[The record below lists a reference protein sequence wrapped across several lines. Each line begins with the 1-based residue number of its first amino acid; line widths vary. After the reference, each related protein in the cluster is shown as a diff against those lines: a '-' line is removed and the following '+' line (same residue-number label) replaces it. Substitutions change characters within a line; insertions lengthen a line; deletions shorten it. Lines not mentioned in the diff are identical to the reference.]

1 MKILYRYAKTKEASP
16 LTALGVTHAFVK
28 RIRFSHEKSSFT
40 KKRHYHADVEVH
52 FILSGKQIYAVGD
65 TRIPL
70 SAGTFLLIVPQTE
83 HRVVSVS
90 EGTEKLALCFRT
102 REAIAKDA
110 FLSGETPLEMQDAL
124 TAMIRESDNALPFSS
139 FVIEARTEELIAL
152 CLRIASGSVPQPQ
165 AETGEEDSR
174 FLVAKEFIEDNITQS
189 PTVAEVAAITHLS
202 EKQLSRIF
210 KDITGKTVA
219 DHIRQRRVAHI
230 ELLLLETNL
239 SLSEISE
246 RMHFS
251 SEYYFNR
258 FFKTHAGMTPGAYRR
273 SVSKQER
280 KATHVGCLFVY

>member
-16 LTALGVTHAFVK
+16 LTALGVTHALVK

-52 FILSGKQIYAVGD
+52 FILSGKQIYEVQNTCVTLNAGD
-65 TRIPL
+65 
-70 SAGTFLLIVPQTE
+70 FLLIAPKTE
-83 HRVVSVS
+83 HRVVSVQ
-90 EGTEKLALCFRT
+90 EGTEKIALCFRT
-102 REAIAKDA
+102 EEKSAKEPFIAKK
-110 FLSGETPLEMQDAL
+110 TPQGIQDAV
-124 TAMIRESDNALPFSS
+124 TAVLNESNSALPFYT
-139 FVIEARTEELIAL
+139 FVIATRTAELIAL
-152 CLRIASGSVPQPQ
+152 CLRMTEGKAPPPKEE
-165 AETGEEDSR
+165 ETEEDSR

-258 FFKTHAGMTPGAYRR
+258 FFKTHAGMTPGAYRK
-273 SVSKQER
+273 SVSK
-280 KATHVGCLFVY
+280 K